1 MTIPELMRD
10 YVARRYIETARALSQ
25 DHDVELEL
33 LDMRIFEADQYA
45 VDALLDS

>member
-10 YVARRYIETARALSQ
+10 SSRALSH

-45 VDALLDS
+45 VDALFGS